1 MLERLYDPD
10 DGSIT
15 FGGTDLKNINLKAHR
30 SKIGLVTQDPVL
42 FAGTIRENI
51 AYGSV
56 TSPFHEVCEAARVGH
71 AHDFIQSFPN
81 KYDEHVGERGKS
93 LSGGQKQ
100 RIAIARAILRKPA
113 LLILDEATS
122 SLDPI
127 SEAAVQEALNDL
139 LQNRT
144 ELGMTTIVIAHRLQ
158 TVRHAD
164 NIIVLKNGAV
174 VEQGSH
180 ENLLKSQDGHY
191 KNMIDRSDSMGILP
205 H

>member
-1 MLERLYDPD
+1 M
-10 DGSIT
+10 
-15 FGGTDLKNINLKAHR
+15 NLKAHR

-56 TSPFHEVCEAARVGH
+56 SSPFHEVCEAARVGH

-81 KYDEHVGERGKS
+81 KYDEQVGERGKS

-144 ELGMTTIVIAHRLQ
+144 GLGMTTIVIAHRLQ

-164 NIIVLKNGAV
+164 SIIVLKNGSV
-174 VEQGSH
+174 VEQGKH
-180 ENLLKSQDGHY
+180 DDLLSQDGHY
-191 KNMIDRSDSMGILP
+191 KHMVDRSDSMGILP
-205 H
+205 E

>member
-1 MLERLYDPD
+1 
-10 DGSIT
+10 
-15 FGGTDLKNINLKAHR
+15 
-30 SKIGLVTQDPVL
+30 
-42 FAGTIRENI
+42 
-51 AYGSV
+51 
-56 TSPFHEVCEAARVGH
+56 VGH
-71 AHDFIQSFPN
+71 AHDFIQCFPN

-127 SEAAVQEALNDL
+127 SEAAVQEALTDL
-139 LQNRT
+139 LQNRVG
-144 ELGMTTIVIAHRLQ
+144 LGMTTIVIAHRLQ

-164 NIIVLKNGAV
+164 TIIVLKNGTV

-180 ENLLKSQDGHY
+180 DDLLRSHDGHY
-191 KNMIDRSDSMGILP
+191 KRMIDRSDSMGILP
-205 H
+205 E